1 MRSLALVLLV
11 AGCPKAPEPKCP
23 EQPAP
28 VVQPAPQP
36 VSTARAPELDDQA
49 VISQSHA
56 FLDAHD
62 KADVTALKA
71 LASASF
77 VQFIRGRTYDLKAF
91 ESRLPARV
99 AAKMPAWSRACE
111 GERVFRSPN
120 SATYVGTCHV
130 TIPASGDMPTT
141 MSDFFE
147 SIVWVA
153 DGETWRVV
161 YWQQALAGVEA
172 ERENWNEAFRS
183 GAAPFK
189 KTANQFLIDVTRGR
203 RPGAALDIATGQ
215 GRNAIYLAQQR
226 WKVTGVDI
234 SDEGLK
240 ILKDTAAAQ
249 KLKVTTVQ
257 EDIDKY
263 DLGTGKWDLVTLIY
277 AGDDTKLIER
287 IKTSVRRG
295 GLVVVEFFHVDATKG
310 TGIGAFDT
318 GELAKQFAGW
328 KIVRDEVVDDVADW
342 GLRKTKLVRFAAEKP

>member
-1 MRSLALVLLV
+1 MRSLALVVFL

-28 VVQPAPQP
+28 VQQP
-36 VSTARAPELDDQA
+36 VAPPVQTVKAPELDDQA
-49 VISQSHA
+49 VVSQSHA

-62 KADVTALKA
+62 KAEVGAFKA
-71 LASASF
+71 LASTGF
-77 VQFIRGRTYDLKAF
+77 VQFIRGRTYDLQAF
-91 ESRLPARV
+91 EARLPARL
-99 AAKMPAWSRACE
+99 AAKMPAWSRTCE
-111 GERVFRSPN
+111 NERVFRAAHA
-120 SATYVGTCHV
+120 ATYVGICHV

-141 MSDFFE
+141 MSDFTE

-153 DGETWRVV
+153 EGETWHVA

-172 ERENWNEAFRS
+172 EREHWNETFRT

-203 RPGAALDIATGQ
+203 RPGTALDIATGQ
-215 GRNAIYLAQQR
+215 GRNVIYLAQQK

-240 ILKDTAAAQ
+240 ILKETAAAQ

-277 AGDDTKLIER
+277 AGDDTKLLER

-295 GLVVVEFFHVDATKG
+295 GMVVVEFFHVDATKG
-310 TGIGAFDT
+310 TGIGAFET
-318 GELAKQFAGW
+318 GELAKVFAGW
-328 KIVRDEVVDDVADW
+328 KIVRDEVVEDVADW